1 VGAHEF
7 RNHFGLYMERAANG
21 SEILIRRRGRP
32 THAWA
37 HRVSTECPAL
47 PMCEG

>member
-7 RNHFGLYMERAANG
+7 RNHFGLYMERAAAG

-32 THAWA
+32 YAWLGPPDLKSA
-37 HRVSTECPAL
+37 PVAADE
-47 PMCEG
+47 